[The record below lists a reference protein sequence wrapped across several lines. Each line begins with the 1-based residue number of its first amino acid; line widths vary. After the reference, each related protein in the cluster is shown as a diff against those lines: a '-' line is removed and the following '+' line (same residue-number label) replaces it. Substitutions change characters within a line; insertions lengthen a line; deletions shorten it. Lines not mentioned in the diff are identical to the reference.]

1 MLLIPDISRVV
12 ELLFLRILKLADEF
26 KELLGLAPGDRTGH
40 PIVKDHRAGV
50 EVDLLHQVGV
60 HQVALVDPV
69 KAVVFLGDLTQ
80 VLVDLDCPKVAR
92 VDRRRVGIQVI

>member
-60 HQVALVDPV
+60 HQV
-69 KAVVFLGDLTQ
+69 

>member
-60 HQVALVDPV
+60 HQV
-69 KAVVFLGDLTQ
+69 KAVVFPGDLTQ

>member
-50 EVDLLHQVGV
+50 EVDLLHQV
-60 HQVALVDPV
+60 ALVDPV

-92 VDRRRVGIQVI
+92 VDLRGRRIIKKFI

>member
-50 EVDLLHQVGV
+50 EVDLLHQV
-60 HQVALVDPV
+60 ALVDPV
-69 KAVVFLGDLTQ
+69 KAVVFLGD
-80 VLVDLDCPKVAR
+80 LVDLDCPKVAR

>member
-50 EVDLLHQVGV
+50 EVDLLHQV
-60 HQVALVDPV
+60 ALVDPV